1 MSVTGAVSRLQTL
14 ADGLTEIRFTPS
26 VLPDL
31 LPGFPAAVSYIE
43 SFEAERVS
51 YGFSR
56 TLYTIVTEIHVARK
70 DLARDYALLD
80 DLGPTFAHAVLDD
93 ITPTAGPLN
102 GEVSAVLG
110 VAGTLG
116 ASSWAGQDTLAWTM
130 KTKIKIGDN

>member
-1 MSVTGAVSRLQTL
+1 MSITGAVSRLQTL
-14 ADGLTEIRFTPS
+14 ADQISAIRFTPA
-26 VLPDL
+26 VMPDL

-80 DLGPTFAHAVLDD
+80 DLGPTFAQAVLDD
-93 ITPTAGPLN
+93 IKPTAGPLN

-110 VAGTLG
+110 VNGTLN
-116 ASSWAGQDTLAWTM
+116 ASSWAAQDTLAWTI
-130 KTKIKIGDN
+130 KTRVKIGDD

>member
-1 MSVTGAVSRLQTL
+1 MSITGAVSRLQTL
-14 ADGLTEIRFTPS
+14 ADNISAIRFTPS
-26 VLPDL
+26 TMPDL

-43 SFEAERVS
+43 SFDAERVS

-80 DLGPTFAHAVLDD
+80 DLGPTFAQAVLDD
-93 ITPTAGPLN
+93 IKPTGGPLN

-110 VAGTLG
+110 VNGTLN
-116 ASSWAGQDTLAWTM
+116 ASSWAAQDTLAWTI
-130 KTKIKIGDN
+130 KTKVKIGDD